1 MELFT
6 NNNNNTKRLQYYA
19 ESALISLAT
28 SITSWKPFSW
38 NSLIR
43 LFVFHHE
50 LIPFFSRHYF
60 EYFFPNIEKTRT
72 NSGALKADNDDLAEQ
87 DVTEGSVFIRHCWI
101 HVRMIYKQWL
111 CCSKCGAK
119 VIPPLGI
126 QAMRKKAS
134 LPQRQHAVSL
144 FVNQMSC

>member
-28 SITSWKPFSW
+28 SITSWKPFFLKQPYKVVCVPSW
-38 NSLIR
+38 ADS
-43 LFVFHHE
+43 
-50 LIPFFSRHYF
+50 FFSRHYF

-87 DVTEGSVFIRHCWI
+87 DVIEGSVFIRHCWI
-101 HVRMIYKQWL
+101 HVRIIYKQWL

-119 VIPPLGI
+119 VVPLLGI
-126 QAMRKKAS
+126 QAMRKKPVCHRDSMQSAY
-134 LPQRQHAVSL
+134 L
-144 FVNQMSC
+144 